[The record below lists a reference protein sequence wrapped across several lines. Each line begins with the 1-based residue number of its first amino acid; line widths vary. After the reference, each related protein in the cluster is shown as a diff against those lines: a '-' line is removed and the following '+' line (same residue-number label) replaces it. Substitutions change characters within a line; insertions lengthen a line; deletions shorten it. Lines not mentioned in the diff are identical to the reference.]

1 MFLFLGVYMKHTY
14 KTRIYRVL
22 VNAAMGLALALI
34 VGFIAGFFIPSNI
47 VRALVF
53 IAVLAGYVWL
63 VIITI
68 EVDDKTLTIKKGKK
82 TDVYDI
88 ATTAIRAKIVTS
100 TYGRSSVGSDTEC
113 SLYLTRQGEDEV
125 LVDCELIGIS
135 HFNELLENL
144 GITGDSV
151 AKLDTENTTE
161 KHNS

>member
-1 MFLFLGVYMKHTY
+1 MKHTY

-63 VIITI
+63 VIINNIITI

-88 ATTAIRAKIVTS
+88 ATTAVRAKIVTS
-100 TYGRSSVGSDTEC
+100 TYGRSSVGRDTEC
-113 SLYLTRQGEDEV
+113 SLYLTRPGEDEV